1 MSDGKDEQNDSIA
14 QDAEI
19 VDAEVVVETA
29 VPQDETVMKTVKAA
43 PADSVKSGKAG
54 KSSKAGWI
62 TAGLLAA
69 FIGGVYASPY
79 FEAGLIALGLR
90 NSPPPAVPAGEAVDL
105 SPLQNEVSDLK
116 AALVRHQEILAQQQV
131 EATKTAGVQDQL
143 RKDFDLLAGVQNPAS
158 AIMNSA
164 DVANIKADVT
174 RLSDDLA
181 RLSALNAAADP
192 AVSQLSGALA
202 LARAESA
209 QLKERLSAI
218 ESTMQAVEAG
228 ALEASPRGRLVLLLS
243 RMKDRALVGLPFAA
257 DLKSLRADI
266 AELPALDQQ
275 LMGAELAVLEGAGDS
290 IHSYAALVRDF
301 DPSVAAAL
309 RAGEKEE
316 GSFLSNLFTARRT
329 DAGAVGDD
337 AVFVKAERLLLAR
350 DVAGTV
356 ETLGVLEG
364 AVAET
369 LQPWRSAAE
378 AHVRVMRAFDRL
390 TAAAAQAGS
399 SASTGEPQ

>member
-1 MSDGKDEQNDSIA
+1 MSDGKDEQSDSTA

-19 VDAEVVVETA
+19 VDAEVVAETA
-29 VPQDETVMKTVKAA
+29 APQDETAMKTVKAA
-43 PADSVKSGKAG
+43 PAVSTKN
-54 KSSKAGWI
+54 SKAGWF
-62 TAGLLAA
+62 TAGVLAA

-79 FEAGLIALGLR
+79 FEAGLVALGLR

-105 SPLQNEVSDLK
+105 SPLQNEVYDLQ
-116 AALVRHQEILAQQQV
+116 AALARHQEVLAQQQV
-131 EATKTAGVQDQL
+131 EAAKTAGAQDQL
-143 RKDFDLLAGVQNPAS
+143 RKDLDLLAGAQNPAS
-158 AIMNSA
+158 ALMNST
-164 DVANIKADVT
+164 DVVNLKAEIT

-181 RLSALNAAADP
+181 RLSALNATTDP

-228 ALEASPRGRLVLLLS
+228 ALEASPRGRLVLSLS

-257 DLKSLRADI
+257 DVKGLRADI
-266 AELPALDQQ
+266 AELSALDQQ
-275 LMGAELAVLEGAGDS
+275 LMGAELAVLESAAGG
-290 IHSYAALVRDF
+290 IRSYTALVRDF

-329 DAGAVGDD
+329 DAGATGDD
-337 AVFVKAERLLLAR
+337 AVFAKAERLLLAR

-356 ETLGVLEG
+356 EALGALEG

-399 SASTGEPQ
+399 PPNTGGPQ